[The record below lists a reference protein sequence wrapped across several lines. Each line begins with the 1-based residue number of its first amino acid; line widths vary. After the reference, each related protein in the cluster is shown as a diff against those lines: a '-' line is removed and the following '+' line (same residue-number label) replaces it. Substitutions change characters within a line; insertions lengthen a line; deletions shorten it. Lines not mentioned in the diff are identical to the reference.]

1 MKKLVVLFISFLVGC
16 GAAFA
21 DTIVTKNNEQ
31 IECKIVEV
39 GLETLKYKRAD
50 NADGPDYMIKKSDI
64 KSVVY
69 ANGKTETFNTV
80 SDKKPRL
87 YIAEPVP
94 YNGEPIT
101 FSTRKGFAFADGD
114 TITEGQYLYLTQQ
127 YCLEA
132 NRQYLKGEKLRR
144 AGKWL
149 MAFGAP
155 ATILGVG
162 FFVGMPNDKSYKT
175 IGTVLMCVG
184 APTLVAGVP
193 LFVVGIKQKQ
203 KSVATFNANRPQA
216 TISLNI
222 APNNVGLALNF

>member
-1 MKKLVVLFISFLVGC
+1 MKKLVVLFALFLVGC

-21 DTIVTKNNEQ
+21 DTIVTKNNER
-31 IECKIVEV
+31 IECKIVEI

-50 NADGPDYMIKKSDI
+50 NADGPDYVIKKSDV
-64 KSVVY
+64 KAVTY
-69 ANGKTETFNTV
+69 ANGKTETFDTKANKN
-80 SDKKPRL
+80 SRL

-94 YNGEPIT
+94 YNGESIT
-101 FSTRKGFAFADGD
+101 FSTRKGFAFAQGD
-114 TITEGQYLYLTQQ
+114 TITEEQYLYLTQQ
-127 YCLEA
+127 HCLEA
-132 NRQYLKGEKLRR
+132 NRQYLKGEKMRR

-162 FFVGMPNDKSYKT
+162 FFVGLNDQSYKT

-216 TISLNI
+216 NISLNI